1 MPRAVANLAVHA
13 SLKVKLPEY
22 WVIEVLHKQLATWL
36 PRMDGTAPDDER
48 TRSVTLVTNTVQQ
61 ALRAV
66 ATSLGLTEVS
76 VTDVSET

>member
-1 MPRAVANLAVHA
+1 MRVAWLLEGRAAANAAANADHRGDRPPPR
-13 SLKVKLPEY
+13 
-22 WVIEVLHKQLATWL
+22 
-36 PRMDGTAPDDER
+36 
-48 TRSVTLVTNTVQQ
+48 VQQ

>member
-1 MPRAVANLAVHA
+1 MGGL
-13 SLKVKLPEY
+13 E
-22 WVIEVLHKQLATWL
+22 EVLGGADRHNALL
-36 PRMDGTAPDDER
+36 PAAE
-48 TRSVTLVTNTVQQ
+48 VQQ